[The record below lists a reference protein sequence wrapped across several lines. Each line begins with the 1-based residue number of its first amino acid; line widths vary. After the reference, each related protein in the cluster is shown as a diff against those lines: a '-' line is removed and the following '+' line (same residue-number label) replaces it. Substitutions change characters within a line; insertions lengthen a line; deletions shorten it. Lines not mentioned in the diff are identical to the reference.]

1 LLSRAELF
9 WAALQYIIFRYG
21 AVVSETLQRQT
32 KLAVAYPVVSAQA
45 NMLGGNAGQASIT
58 LPLVVC

>member
-1 LLSRAELF
+1 MTTANRGTVPLLSRAELF

-32 KLAVAYPVVSAQA
+32 KLVAKVP
-45 NMLGGNAGQASIT
+45 
-58 LPLVVC
+58 P